1 MRAHRW
7 TTIACSC
14 FILIVLADLL
24 DGRNQNFSSLF
35 ALIPVLLAL
44 EWGPVVVLLGSV
56 PLVILTATQMAFTDS
71 EPTDAI
77 VIRTIGVGV
86 GVAIGS
92 YLAFFRESRES
103 KLTFSRAAALA
114 AQEAILPV
122 VPSAIGPLRFACA
135 YHAAADESHIGGDFY
150 KAVATNAGTRLTLG
164 DVRGKGLEAITM
176 TAAVLG
182 CFREW
187 APEVATLESL
197 VERLDARVV
206 DKSRPGDFVTCVVAS
221 VDQDLT
227 MEVVNCGHPSPVLL
241 RGQGGG
247 GPISPERRTTPLGMG
262 PDPEV
267 VCVALAPGDR
277 VLFYTDGLIECRD
290 HAGRWIELDGP
301 MLAGVATDPL
311 SEALPNLIDR
321 VEERAGTVNDDI
333 ALLLL
338 EVSALHDA

>member
-1 MRAHRW
+1 L
-7 TTIACSC
+7 C
-14 FILIVLADLL
+14 FILIVLADLSTS
-24 DGRNQNFSSLF
+24 RNQNFSSLF
-35 ALIPVLLAL
+35 ILIPVLLAL

-56 PLVILTATQMAFTDS
+56 PLVVLTATQMAFTDS
-71 EPTDAI
+71 EPTEVI
-77 VIRTIGVGV
+77 VVRTIGVGV

-92 YLAFFRESRES
+92 YLALFRESRES
-103 KLTFSRAAALA
+103 KLTYSRAAALA
-114 AQEAILPV
+114 TQEAILPV

-150 KAVATNAGTRLTLG
+150 KAVDTIAGTRLALG

-187 APEVATLESL
+187 APEAATLKSL

-221 VDQDLT
+221 VDKNLT

-241 RGQGGG
+241 RSQGGG
-247 GPISPERRTTPLGMG
+247 AISPERRTTPLGME

-267 VCVALAPGDR
+267 VRVPLAPGDR

-290 HAGRWIELDGP
+290 RAGKWIELDGP
-301 MLAGVATDPL
+301 MLAAVATDPL

-321 VEERAGTVNDDI
+321 VEERAGSINDDI
-333 ALLLL
+333 ALLLV
-338 EVSALHDA
+338 EVSAHHDA